1 MIRKLLITFALALAG
16 IHCPPPY
23 PVRPYICLPGEVC
36 YKGFYFDS
44 ETTQYASFQEI
55 RYAMAP
61 TGDLRFKDPVKHVPE
76 KGTYDVGY
84 KSSLHCPQRNQ
95 QLDGSSI
102 IDGKEDCLFLN
113 VYVPKSA
120 MDNEDASLPV
130 MVWIKVKSKI
140 LLELIFVINQIVT
153 IIDRFFKNILLTFD
167 QRQLMFKKNSEQFR
181 RQIYTAIFH
190 FRECSNY
197 TNVEVER
204 T

>member
-1 MIRKLLITFALALAG
+1 MF
-16 IHCPPPY
+16 
-23 PVRPYICLPGEVC
+23 
-36 YKGFYFDS
+36 
-44 ETTQYASFQEI
+44 
-55 RYAMAP
+55 
-61 TGDLRFKDPVKHVPE
+61 
-76 KGTYDVGY
+76 
-84 KSSLHCPQRNQ
+84 
-95 QLDGSSI
+95 
-102 IDGKEDCLFLN
+102 
-113 VYVPKSA
+113 
-120 MDNEDASLPV
+120 
-130 MVWIKVKSKI
+130 IKVKSKI